1 MDETKEARIYR
12 LRWWTLTAISVSV
25 LVMVLDTT
33 VMNVA
38 LPTIQR
44 QMGATSSE
52 LQWMVVAYTMMLGA
66 LLMTAGSLGDRIGRG
81 KTLRSGLVIFGIT
94 SVGAFLSATAM
105 QLIICRVFMGAG
117 AALMMPSTLS
127 TLTNVFPE
135 KERGQAIGVWAG
147 LNAVG
152 IALGPIIGGSLVQH
166 YNWNSI
172 FGINIPIVIFALILG
187 WFFVPD
193 TRDDQPRKLDIIG
206 NLLSLAG
213 LAMLIY
219 GLVTGGSQG
228 WTDVQVLATLST
240 SVILIALFIF
250 WEKRTTHPLLE
261 LRFFRNP
268 QFSTGICILIIIG
281 LTLNGVIYIL
291 TYYMQFVRG
300 YDPLGAGLRFV
311 PFAIGMLF
319 GSVMANGFVRRLGV
333 RPIMATGFFGA
344 AILLVVMSFLRLNS
358 PYWQLGTELFLF
370 SLFLGTI
377 ASSVTNVIMGS
388 IPKEKAGV
396 GSAVNTTF
404 QMIAGTIGVSVLGA
418 ILASVYGA
426 NFQKSASAILGLPA
440 TLAQKAS
447 DSVGIAIG
455 IANSGQLPAALANSL
470 AQTARLSFMGGWSII
485 MTISSTIFVIG
496 AIVVLIFM
504 PSRQNT
510 LIQEPGDKEQ

>member
-1 MDETKEARIYR
+1 MVETKEARIYR
-12 LRWWTLTAISVSV
+12 LRWWTLAAISVSV

-44 QMGATSSE
+44 QLGATSSE

-66 LLMTAGSLGDRIGRG
+66 LMMTTGSLGDRIGRG
-81 KTLRSGLVIFGIT
+81 KTLRAGLVVFGIA
-94 SVGAFLSATAM
+94 SVGAFLSGTPT

-117 AALMMPSTLS
+117 AALMMPNTLS
-127 TLTNVFPE
+127 TITNVFSE

-172 FGINIPIVIFALILG
+172 FGINIPIVISALILG
-187 WFFVPD
+187 WFFIPD

-213 LAMLIY
+213 LATLIY
-219 GLVTGGSQG
+219 GLVTGGSRG
-228 WTDVQVLATLST
+228 WTDAQVLATISA
-240 SVILIALFIF
+240 SVLLIALFIF
-250 WEKRTTHPLLE
+250 WEKRTSHPLLE
-261 LRFFRNP
+261 LSFFRNP
-268 QFSTGICILIIIG
+268 QFSTGIGILIIIG
-281 LTLNGVIYIL
+281 LALNGVIYVL

-333 RPIMATGFFGA
+333 KPVMATGFFGA
-344 AILLVVMSFLRLNS
+344 AILLMVMSFLRVDS

-370 SLFLGTI
+370 SLFLGSI

-388 IPKEKAGV
+388 IPKAKAGI
-396 GSAVNTTF
+396 GSGINTTF

-418 ILASVYGA
+418 ILASVYAA
-426 NFQKSASAILGLPA
+426 NFLKSAAAIPDLPA

-447 DSVGIAIG
+447 DSVGVAIG
-455 IANSGQLPAALANSL
+455 IAKSGQIPAALADSL
-470 AQTARLSFMGGWSII
+470 AQTARLSFMDGWGII
-485 MTISSTIFVIG
+485 MVISGTIFVFG

-504 PSRQNT
+504 PSRQDT
-510 LIQEPGDKEQ
+510 LTHEPGDKKQ